1 MTKIRYLTLLTA
13 LLCGTAGAQDFNPD
27 SPAEPGEPPQ
37 PLVLLVTPAGSGSVA
52 GAGRYV
58 PGSEVRVS
66 ASAATGF
73 RFEAWTDTRG
83 TTLSTQPAYTFV
95 KARRADTLVA
105 RYAYAP
111 EGPAEPSDPTLV
123 Q

>member
-52 GAGRYV
+52 GARQRG
-58 PGSEVRVS
+58 
-66 ASAATGF
+66 A
-73 RFEAWTDTRG
+73 RFNECG
-83 TTLSTQPAYTFV
+83 HGLP
-95 KARRADTLVA
+95 L
-105 RYAYAP
+105 
-111 EGPAEPSDPTLV
+111 
-123 Q
+123 